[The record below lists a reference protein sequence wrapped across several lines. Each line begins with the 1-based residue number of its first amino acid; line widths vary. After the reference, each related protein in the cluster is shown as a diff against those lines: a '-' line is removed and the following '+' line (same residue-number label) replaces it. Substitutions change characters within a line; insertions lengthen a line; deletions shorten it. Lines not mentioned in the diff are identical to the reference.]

1 MTRRLI
7 THETVASGK
16 IRQPLTL
23 ALVADLHNGPYA
35 DLLPTLRQADG
46 ILILGDLL
54 NRHRDGFDR
63 AAAFLKD
70 APACAPTFYALGN
83 HERCSGDWE
92 AFHPLVRKSRVTL
105 LDNAFVSFGGIMLGG
120 LSSPGYGRP
129 ASSFLRKMAARPG
142 FKLLMCHHPEL
153 YASAV
158 APYDIDLTVSGHA
171 HGGQVRLMGRGLYA
185 PGQGLFPKLTSGWYF
200 DRRLL
205 VSRGLTNSA
214 GVPRLFNPCELIL
227 LHLEPKER

>member
-63 AAAFLKD
+63 AAAFL
-70 APACAPTFYALGN
+70 
-83 HERCSGDWE
+83 
-92 AFHPLVRKSRVTL
+92 
-105 LDNAFVSFGGIMLGG
+105 
-120 LSSPGYGRP
+120 
-129 ASSFLRKMAARPG
+129 
-142 FKLLMCHHPEL
+142 
-153 YASAV
+153 
-158 APYDIDLTVSGHA
+158 
-171 HGGQVRLMGRGLYA
+171 
-185 PGQGLFPKLTSGWYF
+185 
-200 DRRLL
+200 
-205 VSRGLTNSA
+205 
-214 GVPRLFNPCELIL
+214 
-227 LHLEPKER
+227 